1 MKGRSCAEPDAPRP
15 DNHVGLQWV
24 DARHGPLTSFNP
36 GSSRVGNH
44 STLGGVGEGMRW
56 RSVMVAAALLLS
68 GVVADRGGASPAAE
82 VISVDGAA
90 GVWRVGQVGPD
101 TRVQRVLGSLSWS
114 STVRGRWSLPEVAA
128 RHLVGGA
135 SADGSS
141 LALVQA
147 QGAGA
152 FSSRFAVVT
161 RSGLKT
167 VVLRGVWSF
176 DALSVDGRTLFLTES
191 VGEGK
196 YWVRAVNVATGRVGN
211 PIVTKSITPTS
222 VEVDDG
228 PMEGLPMDRVV
239 TSDGVTVFT
248 LYDGPSFPF
257 IHALDVA
264 TGGAL
269 CYELIGLS
277 SLPVPRLRLR
287 FGSSSG
293 SVDVRDGSATVAQ
306 IWVPSSLYGPSVRIA
321 GTAHAPR

>member
-1 MKGRSCAEPDAPRP
+1 M
-15 DNHVGLQWV
+15 L
-24 DARHGPLTSFNP
+24 
-36 GSSRVGNH
+36 
-44 STLGGVGEGMRW
+44 
-56 RSVMVAAALLLS
+56 
-68 GVVADRGGASPAAE
+68 
-82 VISVDGAA
+82 
-90 GVWRVGQVGPD
+90 
-101 TRVQRVLGSLSWS
+101 
-114 STVRGRWSLPEVAA
+114 
-128 RHLVGGA
+128 GGA

-141 LALVQA
+141 IALAPQVV
-147 QGAGA
+147 AG
-152 FSSRFAVVT
+152 SGTSRFALVT

-191 VGEGK
+191 VGEGR
-196 YWVRAVNVATGRVGN
+196 YWVRAVNVATGRAGN

-257 IHALDVA
+257 VHALNVA
-264 TGGAL
+264 GGGAL

-277 SLPVPRLRLR
+277 NLPVKRLRLR

-306 IWVPSSLYGPSVRIA
+306 IWTPSSLYGPSVRIA
-321 GTAHAPR
+321 GTTNAPR

>member
-1 MKGRSCAEPDAPRP
+1 MKCGRSPTGCAVDTLCSASIAKARLLLVAVADHFGMLWRWEPFDVR
-15 DNHVGLQWV
+15 W
-24 DARHGPLTSFNP
+24 
-36 GSSRVGNH
+36 GSW
-44 STLGGVGEGMRW
+44 GMRW
-56 RSVMVAAALLLS
+56 RSVMVLAALLLS

-82 VISVDGAA
+82 VISVDGA
-90 GVWRVGQVGPD
+90 GGLWRVGQVGSA
-101 TRVQRVLGSLSWS
+101 TRVERVVGSLSWS

-141 LALVQA
+141 LALVQS

-152 FSSRFAVVT
+152 VSSRFAVVR

-191 VGEGK
+191 VGEGR
-196 YWVRAVNVATGRVGN
+196 YWVRAVDVATGRAGN

-248 LYDGPSFPF
+248 LYEGPAFPF
-257 IHALDVA
+257 VHALDVA
-264 TGGAL
+264 SGGAL
-269 CYELIGLS
+269 CYELMGLS
-277 SLPVPRLRLR
+277 NVARLRLR

-293 SVDVRDGSATVAQ
+293 IVDVRDGSATVAQ
-306 IWVPSSLYGPSVRIA
+306 IWTPSSLYGPSVRIA
-321 GTAHAPR
+321 GTANAPR

>member
-1 MKGRSCAEPDAPRP
+1 
-15 DNHVGLQWV
+15 
-24 DARHGPLTSFNP
+24 
-36 GSSRVGNH
+36 
-44 STLGGVGEGMRW
+44 MRW
-56 RSVMVAAALLLS
+56 RSVIVLAVLLLS
-68 GVVADRGGASPAAE
+68 GVVLVDRGSASPAAE
-82 VISVDGAA
+82 VVSVDGAG
-90 GVWRVGQVGPD
+90 GVWRVRQVGSD
-101 TRVQRVLGSLSWS
+101 TRVERVLGSLSWS

-128 RHLVGGA
+128 RHLLGGA

-141 LALVQA
+141 LALVQP
-147 QGAGA
+147 QTAGA
-152 FSSRFAVVT
+152 VSSRFAVVT
-161 RSGLKT
+161 RKGLKT

-191 VGEGK
+191 VGEGR
-196 YWVRAVNVATGRVGN
+196 YWVRAVNVATGRAGS
-211 PIVTKSITPTS
+211 PIVTKSITPTR

-248 LYDGPSFPF
+248 LYDGPSYPF
-257 IHALDVA
+257 VHALDVA
-264 TGGAL
+264 SGGAL

-277 SLPVPRLRLR
+277 NLPVARLRLR

-321 GTAHAPR
+321 GTANAPQ